1 MKSLSRSM
9 LTTAD
14 TVLTIAQLLLVM
26 CLTLGYTG
34 SMLRIAR
41 GQYASPNSL
50 KAGGERIWVLLRTRL
65 LQMLIMTAA
74 AFALCFLVIN
84 VCLLTPL
91 SNRVIAVMGTVS
103 AEELLSNGLA
113 LIALYSAMLPIILI
127 YLVALVP
134 LLWYF
139 SCTYR
144 MVDYLLI
151 DRPQLGAFGVL
162 RESRRMMQGN
172 MKMMLRVDLSFWWYY
187 LLQALVS
194 VLVGTKVGD
203 LIAKT
208 PLGADPIVGTPI
220 RIFCSTMV
228 SGLISCTLLLVL
240 DRSKFINKAITA
252 LNMYLTENQSF
263 RQIAYD
269 FETYAARIAAVDVE
283 QFRKDTES
291 FQNIADEIYMADDDE
306 ELEGILVAAFEALAI
321 PAPWSGDFDE
331 FMGNPNNKLIFG

>member
-1 MKSLSRSM
+1 MSIPSAKYLKKKASNRLQSGNDPKKVVLVYAGIAALSSLVVTVVQDLLDSRISQTGGIQNIGTRSM

-103 AEELLSNGLA
+103 AEVLLADDLA
-113 LIALYSAMLPIILI
+113 LIGFYSAMLPIILI
-127 YLVALVP
+127 YLVTLVP

-151 DRPQLGAFGVL
+151 DRPQLGAFGAL

-194 VLVGTKVGD
+194 VLVY
-203 LIAKT
+203 
-208 PLGADPIVGTPI
+208 
-220 RIFCSTMV
+220 
-228 SGLISCTLLLVL
+228 
-240 DRSKFINKAITA
+240 
-252 LNMYLTENQSF
+252 LNMVLALFSIGLPPEVLYWGTVVLYL
-263 RQIAYD
+263 AAD
-269 FETYAARIAAVDVE
+269 FALRYFFSNKVAVTYALFYDSLCPKQEQSGAVLGNI
-283 QFRKDTES
+283 
-291 FQNIADEIYMADDDE
+291 FQI
-306 ELEGILVAAFEALAI
+306 
-321 PAPWSGDFDE
+321 
-331 FMGNPNNKLIFG
+331 

>member
-1 MKSLSRSM
+1 MLVYAGIVALSSLVVTVVQDLLDSQISQTGGIQNIGTRSM

-74 AFALCFLVIN
+74 AFALCFLVVN

-113 LIALYSAMLPIILI
+113 LMALYSAMLPIILI

-172 MKMMLRVDLSFWWYY
+172 MKMMFRVDLSFWWYY

-194 VLVGTKVGD
+194 VL
-203 LIAKT
+203 IY
-208 PLGADPIVGTPI
+208 
-220 RIFCSTMV
+220 
-228 SGLISCTLLLVL
+228 
-240 DRSKFINKAITA
+240 
-252 LNMYLTENQSF
+252 LNMVLAPFAIGLPPEVLYWGTVVLYL
-263 RQIAYD
+263 AAD
-269 FETYAARIAAVDVE
+269 FALRYFFSNKVAVTYALFYDSLCPKQEQSGAVLGNI
-283 QFRKDTES
+283 
-291 FQNIADEIYMADDDE
+291 FQM
-306 ELEGILVAAFEALAI
+306 
-321 PAPWSGDFDE
+321 
-331 FMGNPNNKLIFG
+331 

>member
-1 MKSLSRSM
+1 MSIPSAKYLKKKASNRLQSGNDPKKVVLVYAGIAALSSLVVTVVQDLLDSRISQTGGIQNIGTRSM

-103 AEELLSNGLA
+103 AEVLLADDLA
-113 LIALYSAMLPIILI
+113 LIGFYSAMLPIILI
-127 YLVALVP
+127 YLATLVP

-151 DRPQLGAFGVL
+151 DRPQLGAFGAL

-194 VLVGTKVGD
+194 VLVY
-203 LIAKT
+203 
-208 PLGADPIVGTPI
+208 
-220 RIFCSTMV
+220 
-228 SGLISCTLLLVL
+228 
-240 DRSKFINKAITA
+240 
-252 LNMYLTENQSF
+252 LNMVLALFSIGLPPEVLYWGTVVLYL
-263 RQIAYD
+263 AAD
-269 FETYAARIAAVDVE
+269 FALRYFFSNKVAVTYALFYDSLCPKQEQSGAVLGNI
-283 QFRKDTES
+283 
-291 FQNIADEIYMADDDE
+291 FQM
-306 ELEGILVAAFEALAI
+306 
-321 PAPWSGDFDE
+321 
-331 FMGNPNNKLIFG
+331 

>member
-1 MKSLSRSM
+1 MSIPSAKYLKEKASNRLQSGNDPKKVVLVYAGIVALSSLVVTVVQDLLDSQISQTGGIQNIGTRSM

-74 AFALCFLVIN
+74 AFALCFLVVN

-91 SNRVIAVMGTVS
+91 SNRMIAVMGTVS

-113 LIALYSAMLPIILI
+113 LIALYSAMLPIMLI

-194 VLVGTKVGD
+194 VLVY
-203 LIAKT
+203 
-208 PLGADPIVGTPI
+208 
-220 RIFCSTMV
+220 
-228 SGLISCTLLLVL
+228 
-240 DRSKFINKAITA
+240 
-252 LNMYLTENQSF
+252 LNMVLAPFAIGLPPEVLYWGTVVLYL
-263 RQIAYD
+263 AAD
-269 FETYAARIAAVDVE
+269 FALRYFFSNKVAVTYALFYDSLCPKQEQSGAVLGNI
-283 QFRKDTES
+283 
-291 FQNIADEIYMADDDE
+291 FQM
-306 ELEGILVAAFEALAI
+306 
-321 PAPWSGDFDE
+321 
-331 FMGNPNNKLIFG
+331 

>member
-1 MKSLSRSM
+1 MSIPSAKYLKKKASNRLQSGNDPKKVVLVYAGIVALSSLVVTVVQDLLDSQISQTGGIQNIGTRSM

-14 TVLTIAQLLLVM
+14 TVLAIAQLLLVM

-74 AFALCFLVIN
+74 AFALCFLVVN

-91 SNRVIAVMGTVS
+91 SNRMIAVMGTVS

-151 DRPQLGAFGVL
+151 DRPQLGAFGVM

-194 VLVGTKVGD
+194 VL
-203 LIAKT
+203 IY
-208 PLGADPIVGTPI
+208 
-220 RIFCSTMV
+220 
-228 SGLISCTLLLVL
+228 
-240 DRSKFINKAITA
+240 
-252 LNMYLTENQSF
+252 LNMVLALFAIGLPPAVLYWGTVVLYL
-263 RQIAYD
+263 AAD
-269 FETYAARIAAVDVE
+269 FALRYFFSNKVAVTYALFYDSLCPKQEQSGAVLGNI
-283 QFRKDTES
+283 
-291 FQNIADEIYMADDDE
+291 FQM
-306 ELEGILVAAFEALAI
+306 
-321 PAPWSGDFDE
+321 
-331 FMGNPNNKLIFG
+331 

>member
-1 MKSLSRSM
+1 MSIPSAKYLKKKASNRLQSGNDPKKVVLVYAGIVALSSLAVTVVQDLLDSQISQTGGIQNIGTRSM

-74 AFALCFLVIN
+74 AFALCFLVVN

-194 VLVGTKVGD
+194 VLVY
-203 LIAKT
+203 
-208 PLGADPIVGTPI
+208 
-220 RIFCSTMV
+220 
-228 SGLISCTLLLVL
+228 
-240 DRSKFINKAITA
+240 
-252 LNMYLTENQSF
+252 LNMVLAPFAIGLPPAVLYWGTVVLYL
-263 RQIAYD
+263 AAD
-269 FETYAARIAAVDVE
+269 FALRYFFSNKVAVTYALFYDSLCPKQEQSGAVLGNI
-283 QFRKDTES
+283 
-291 FQNIADEIYMADDDE
+291 FQM
-306 ELEGILVAAFEALAI
+306 
-321 PAPWSGDFDE
+321 
-331 FMGNPNNKLIFG
+331 

>member
-1 MKSLSRSM
+1 MSIPSAKYLKKKASNRLQSGNDPKKVVLVYAGIVALSSLVVTVVQDLLDGQISQTGGIQNIGTRSM

-14 TVLTIAQLLLVM
+14 TVLTIVQLLLVM

-74 AFALCFLVIN
+74 AFALCFLVVN

-91 SNRVIAVMGTVS
+91 SNRMIAVMSTVS
-103 AEELLSNGLA
+103 AEVLLADDLA
-113 LIALYSAMLPIILI
+113 LMGLYSAMLPIMLI

-151 DRPQLGAFGVL
+151 DRPQLGAFGAL

-172 MKMMLRVDLSFWWYY
+172 MTMMLRVDLSFWWYY

-194 VLVGTKVGD
+194 VLVY
-203 LIAKT
+203 
-208 PLGADPIVGTPI
+208 
-220 RIFCSTMV
+220 
-228 SGLISCTLLLVL
+228 
-240 DRSKFINKAITA
+240 
-252 LNMYLTENQSF
+252 LNMVLALFAIGLPPEVLYWGTVVLYL
-263 RQIAYD
+263 AAD
-269 FETYAARIAAVDVE
+269 FALRYFFSNKVAVTYALFYDSLCPKQEQSGAVLGNI
-283 QFRKDTES
+283 
-291 FQNIADEIYMADDDE
+291 FQM
-306 ELEGILVAAFEALAI
+306 
-321 PAPWSGDFDE
+321 
-331 FMGNPNNKLIFG
+331 

>member
-1 MKSLSRSM
+1 MSIPSAKYLKKKASNRLQSGNDPKKVVLVYAGIVALSSLVVTVVQDLLDSQISQTGGIQNIGTRSM

-103 AEELLSNGLA
+103 AEVLLSDDLA
-113 LIALYSAMLPIILI
+113 LISLYSAMLPIMLI
-127 YLVALVP
+127 YLVVLVP

-194 VLVGTKVGD
+194 VL
-203 LIAKT
+203 IY
-208 PLGADPIVGTPI
+208 
-220 RIFCSTMV
+220 
-228 SGLISCTLLLVL
+228 
-240 DRSKFINKAITA
+240 
-252 LNMYLTENQSF
+252 LNMVLALFAIGLPPEVLYWGTVVLYL
-263 RQIAYD
+263 AAD
-269 FETYAARIAAVDVE
+269 FALRYFFNNKVAVTYALFYDSLCPKQEQSGAVLGNI
-283 QFRKDTES
+283 
-291 FQNIADEIYMADDDE
+291 FQM
-306 ELEGILVAAFEALAI
+306 
-321 PAPWSGDFDE
+321 
-331 FMGNPNNKLIFG
+331 

>member
-1 MKSLSRSM
+1 MSIPSAKYLKKKASNRLQSGNDPKKVVLIYAGIVALSSLVVTVVQDLLDSQISQTGGIQNIGTRSM

-74 AFALCFLVIN
+74 AFALCFLVVN

-113 LIALYSAMLPIILI
+113 LIALYSAMLPIMLI

-194 VLVGTKVGD
+194 VL
-203 LIAKT
+203 IY
-208 PLGADPIVGTPI
+208 
-220 RIFCSTMV
+220 
-228 SGLISCTLLLVL
+228 
-240 DRSKFINKAITA
+240 
-252 LNMYLTENQSF
+252 LNMVLAPFAIGLPPEVLYWGTVVLYL
-263 RQIAYD
+263 AAD
-269 FETYAARIAAVDVE
+269 FALRYFFSNKVAVTYALFYDSLCPKQEQSGAVLGNI
-283 QFRKDTES
+283 
-291 FQNIADEIYMADDDE
+291 FQM
-306 ELEGILVAAFEALAI
+306 
-321 PAPWSGDFDE
+321 
-331 FMGNPNNKLIFG
+331 

>member
-1 MKSLSRSM
+1 MSIPSAKYLKKKASNRLQSGNDPKKVVLVYAGIVALSSLVVTVVQDLLDSQISQTGGIQNIGTRSM

-172 MKMMLRVDLSFWWYY
+172 MKMMFRVDLSFWWYY

-194 VLVGTKVGD
+194 MLVY
-203 LIAKT
+203 
-208 PLGADPIVGTPI
+208 
-220 RIFCSTMV
+220 
-228 SGLISCTLLLVL
+228 
-240 DRSKFINKAITA
+240 
-252 LNMYLTENQSF
+252 LNMVLAPFAIGLPPEVLYWGTVVLYL
-263 RQIAYD
+263 AAD
-269 FETYAARIAAVDVE
+269 FALRYFFSNKVAVTYALFYDSLCPKQEQSGAVLGNI
-283 QFRKDTES
+283 
-291 FQNIADEIYMADDDE
+291 FQM
-306 ELEGILVAAFEALAI
+306 
-321 PAPWSGDFDE
+321 
-331 FMGNPNNKLIFG
+331 

>member
-1 MKSLSRSM
+1 MSIPSAKYLKKKASNRLQSGNDPKKVVLVYAGIVALSSLVVTVVQDLLDSQISQTGGIQNIGTRSM

-74 AFALCFLVIN
+74 AFALCFLVVN

-172 MKMMLRVDLSFWWYY
+172 MKMMFRVDLSFWWYY
-187 LLQALVS
+187 LLQVLVS
-194 VLVGTKVGD
+194 VL
-203 LIAKT
+203 IY
-208 PLGADPIVGTPI
+208 
-220 RIFCSTMV
+220 
-228 SGLISCTLLLVL
+228 
-240 DRSKFINKAITA
+240 
-252 LNMYLTENQSF
+252 LNMVLALFAIGLPPEVLYWGTVVLYL
-263 RQIAYD
+263 AAD
-269 FETYAARIAAVDVE
+269 FALRYFFSNKVAVTYALFYDSLCPKQEQSGAVLGNI
-283 QFRKDTES
+283 
-291 FQNIADEIYMADDDE
+291 FQM
-306 ELEGILVAAFEALAI
+306 
-321 PAPWSGDFDE
+321 
-331 FMGNPNNKLIFG
+331 

>member
-1 MKSLSRSM
+1 MSIPSAKYLKKKASNRLQSGNDPKKVVLVYAGIVALSSLVVTVVQDLLDSQISQTGGIQNIGTRSM

-50 KAGGERIWVLLRTRL
+50 KSGGERIWVLLRTRL

-74 AFALCFLVIN
+74 AFALCFLVVN

-91 SNRVIAVMGTVS
+91 SNRVIAVMSTVS

-172 MKMMLRVDLSFWWYY
+172 MKMMFRVDLSFWWYY

-194 VLVGTKVGD
+194 VL
-203 LIAKT
+203 IY
-208 PLGADPIVGTPI
+208 
-220 RIFCSTMV
+220 
-228 SGLISCTLLLVL
+228 
-240 DRSKFINKAITA
+240 
-252 LNMYLTENQSF
+252 LNMVLALFAIGLPPEVLYWGTVVLYL
-263 RQIAYD
+263 AAD
-269 FETYAARIAAVDVE
+269 FALRYFFSNKVAVTYALFYDSLCPKQEQSGAVLGNI
-283 QFRKDTES
+283 
-291 FQNIADEIYMADDDE
+291 FQM
-306 ELEGILVAAFEALAI
+306 
-321 PAPWSGDFDE
+321 
-331 FMGNPNNKLIFG
+331 

>member
-1 MKSLSRSM
+1 MSIPSAKYLKNKASNRLQSGNDPKKVVLVYAGIVALSSLVVTVVQDLLDSQISQTGGIQNIGTRSM

-74 AFALCFLVIN
+74 AFALCFLVVN

-151 DRPQLGAFGVL
+151 DRPQLGAFGAL

-194 VLVGTKVGD
+194 VLVY
-203 LIAKT
+203 
-208 PLGADPIVGTPI
+208 
-220 RIFCSTMV
+220 
-228 SGLISCTLLLVL
+228 
-240 DRSKFINKAITA
+240 
-252 LNMYLTENQSF
+252 LNMVLAPFAIGLPPEVLYWGTVVLYL
-263 RQIAYD
+263 AAD
-269 FETYAARIAAVDVE
+269 FALRYFFSNKVAVTYALFYDGLCPKQEQSGAVLGNI
-283 QFRKDTES
+283 
-291 FQNIADEIYMADDDE
+291 FQM
-306 ELEGILVAAFEALAI
+306 
-321 PAPWSGDFDE
+321 
-331 FMGNPNNKLIFG
+331 

>member
-1 MKSLSRSM
+1 MSIPSAKYLKKKASNRLQSGNDPKKVVLVYAGIVALSSLVVTVVQDLLDSQISQTGGIQNIGTRSM

-74 AFALCFLVIN
+74 AFALCFLVVN

-103 AEELLSNGLA
+103 AEALLADDLA
-113 LIALYSAMLPIILI
+113 LMGLYSAMLPIMLI

-194 VLVGTKVGD
+194 VL
-203 LIAKT
+203 IY
-208 PLGADPIVGTPI
+208 
-220 RIFCSTMV
+220 
-228 SGLISCTLLLVL
+228 
-240 DRSKFINKAITA
+240 
-252 LNMYLTENQSF
+252 LNMVLALFAIGLPPAVLYWGTVVLYL
-263 RQIAYD
+263 AAD
-269 FETYAARIAAVDVE
+269 FALRYFFSNKVAVTYALFYDSLCPKQEQSGAVLGNI
-283 QFRKDTES
+283 
-291 FQNIADEIYMADDDE
+291 FQM
-306 ELEGILVAAFEALAI
+306 
-321 PAPWSGDFDE
+321 
-331 FMGNPNNKLIFG
+331 

>member
-1 MKSLSRSM
+1 MSIPSAKYLKKKASNRLQSGNDPKKVVLVYAGIVALSSLVVTVVQDLLDSRISQTGGIQNIGTRSM

-103 AEELLSNGLA
+103 AEVLLADDLA
-113 LIALYSAMLPIILI
+113 LIGFYSAMLPIILI

-151 DRPQLGAFGVL
+151 DRPQLGAFGAL

-194 VLVGTKVGD
+194 VLVY
-203 LIAKT
+203 
-208 PLGADPIVGTPI
+208 
-220 RIFCSTMV
+220 
-228 SGLISCTLLLVL
+228 
-240 DRSKFINKAITA
+240 
-252 LNMYLTENQSF
+252 LNMVLALFSIGLPPEVLYWGTVVLYL
-263 RQIAYD
+263 AAD
-269 FETYAARIAAVDVE
+269 FALRYFFSNKVAVTYALFYDSLCPKQEQNGAVLGNI
-283 QFRKDTES
+283 
-291 FQNIADEIYMADDDE
+291 FQM
-306 ELEGILVAAFEALAI
+306 
-321 PAPWSGDFDE
+321 
-331 FMGNPNNKLIFG
+331 

>member
-1 MKSLSRSM
+1 MSIPSAKYLKKKAANRLQSGKDPKKVVLVYAGIVAASSLVVTVVRNLLDSQISQTGGIQNIGTRSM

-14 TVLTIAQLLLVM
+14 TVLTIAQLLLMM

-50 KAGGERIWVLLRTRL
+50 KAGAERIWLLLRTRL
-65 LQMLIMTAA
+65 LQGLILAA
-74 AFALCFLVIN
+74 ASFSLCFLVVN

-91 SNRVIAVMGTVS
+91 SSRLIAVMGTFS
-103 AEELLSNGLA
+103 AEALMADDIALLS
-113 LIALYSAMLPIILI
+113 LYSAMLPIMLI

-151 DRPQLGAFGVL
+151 DRPQLGAFGAM

-187 LLQALVS
+187 VLQAVVT
-194 VLVGTKVGD
+194 VLVYLDAVLALFGLGLPAEVLYWGTIMLYLAADFAVRYFFSNKV
-203 LIAKT
+203 A
-208 PLGADPIVGTPI
+208 V
-220 RIFCSTMV
+220 
-228 SGLISCTLLLVL
+228 
-240 DRSKFINKAITA
+240 
-252 LNMYLTENQSF
+252 
-263 RQIAYD
+263 
-269 FETYAARIAAVDVE
+269 TYALFYDSLCPKQEQSGAVLGNI
-283 QFRKDTES
+283 
-291 FQNIADEIYMADDDE
+291 FQM
-306 ELEGILVAAFEALAI
+306 
-321 PAPWSGDFDE
+321 
-331 FMGNPNNKLIFG
+331 

>member
-1 MKSLSRSM
+1 MSIPSAKYLKKKASNRLQSGNDPKKVVLVYAGIVALSSLVVTVVQDLLDSQISQTGGIQNIGTRSM

-74 AFALCFLVIN
+74 AFALCFLVVN

-91 SNRVIAVMGTVS
+91 STRAIAVMGTVS

-113 LIALYSAMLPIILI
+113 LIALYSAMLPIMLI

-194 VLVGTKVGD
+194 VLVY
-203 LIAKT
+203 
-208 PLGADPIVGTPI
+208 
-220 RIFCSTMV
+220 
-228 SGLISCTLLLVL
+228 
-240 DRSKFINKAITA
+240 
-252 LNMYLTENQSF
+252 LNMVLAPFAIGLPPEVLYWGTVVLYL
-263 RQIAYD
+263 AAD
-269 FETYAARIAAVDVE
+269 FALRYFFSNKVAVTYALFYDSLCPKQEQSGAVLGNI
-283 QFRKDTES
+283 
-291 FQNIADEIYMADDDE
+291 FQM
-306 ELEGILVAAFEALAI
+306 
-321 PAPWSGDFDE
+321 
-331 FMGNPNNKLIFG
+331 

>member
-1 MKSLSRSM
+1 MSIPSAKYLKKKASNRLQSGNDPKKVVLVYAGIVALSSLVVTVVQDLLDSQISQTGGIQNIGTRSM

-74 AFALCFLVIN
+74 AFALCFLVVN

-91 SNRVIAVMGTVS
+91 SNRMIAVMGTVS
-103 AEELLSNGLA
+103 AEALLADDLA
-113 LIALYSAMLPIILI
+113 LMGLYSAMLPIMLI

-194 VLVGTKVGD
+194 VLVY
-203 LIAKT
+203 
-208 PLGADPIVGTPI
+208 
-220 RIFCSTMV
+220 
-228 SGLISCTLLLVL
+228 
-240 DRSKFINKAITA
+240 
-252 LNMYLTENQSF
+252 LNMVLALFAIGVPPEVLYWGTVVLYL
-263 RQIAYD
+263 AAD
-269 FETYAARIAAVDVE
+269 FALRYFFSNKVAVTYALFYDSLCPKQEQSGAVLGNI
-283 QFRKDTES
+283 
-291 FQNIADEIYMADDDE
+291 FQM
-306 ELEGILVAAFEALAI
+306 
-321 PAPWSGDFDE
+321 
-331 FMGNPNNKLIFG
+331 

>member
-1 MKSLSRSM
+1 MSIPSAKYLKKKASNRLQSGNDPKKVVLVYAGIVALSSLVVTVVQDLLDSQISQTGGIQNIGTRSM

-74 AFALCFLVIN
+74 AFALCFLVIK

-113 LIALYSAMLPIILI
+113 LIALYSAMLPIMLI

-194 VLVGTKVGD
+194 VL
-203 LIAKT
+203 IY
-208 PLGADPIVGTPI
+208 
-220 RIFCSTMV
+220 
-228 SGLISCTLLLVL
+228 
-240 DRSKFINKAITA
+240 
-252 LNMYLTENQSF
+252 LNMVLAPFAIGLPPEVLYWGTVVLYL
-263 RQIAYD
+263 AAD
-269 FETYAARIAAVDVE
+269 FALRYFFSNKVAVTYALFYDSLCPKQEQSGAVLGNI
-283 QFRKDTES
+283 
-291 FQNIADEIYMADDDE
+291 FQM
-306 ELEGILVAAFEALAI
+306 
-321 PAPWSGDFDE
+321 
-331 FMGNPNNKLIFG
+331 

>member
-1 MKSLSRSM
+1 MSIPSAKYLKKKASNRLQSGNDPKKVVLVYAGIVALSSLVVTVVQDLLDSQISQTGGIQNIGTRSM

-74 AFALCFLVIN
+74 AFALCFLVVN

-91 SNRVIAVMGTVS
+91 SNRMIAVMGTVS
-103 AEELLSNGLA
+103 AEALLADDLA
-113 LIALYSAMLPIILI
+113 LMGLYSAMLPIILI

-194 VLVGTKVGD
+194 VL
-203 LIAKT
+203 IY
-208 PLGADPIVGTPI
+208 
-220 RIFCSTMV
+220 
-228 SGLISCTLLLVL
+228 
-240 DRSKFINKAITA
+240 
-252 LNMYLTENQSF
+252 LNMVLALFAIGLPPEVLYWGTVVLYL
-263 RQIAYD
+263 AAD
-269 FETYAARIAAVDVE
+269 FALRYFFSNKVAVTYALFYDSLCPKQEQSGAVLGNI
-283 QFRKDTES
+283 
-291 FQNIADEIYMADDDE
+291 FQM
-306 ELEGILVAAFEALAI
+306 
-321 PAPWSGDFDE
+321 
-331 FMGNPNNKLIFG
+331 

>member
-1 MKSLSRSM
+1 MSIPSAKYLKKKASNRLQSGNDPKKVVLVYAGIAALSSLVVTVVQDLLDSQISQTGGIQNIGTRSM

-74 AFALCFLVIN
+74 AFALCFLVVN

-91 SNRVIAVMGTVS
+91 SNRVIAVMSTVS

-113 LIALYSAMLPIILI
+113 LMGLYSAMLPIILI

-194 VLVGTKVGD
+194 VL
-203 LIAKT
+203 IY
-208 PLGADPIVGTPI
+208 
-220 RIFCSTMV
+220 
-228 SGLISCTLLLVL
+228 
-240 DRSKFINKAITA
+240 
-252 LNMYLTENQSF
+252 LNMVLALFAIGLPPEVLYWGTVVLYLV
-263 RQIAYD
+263 AD
-269 FETYAARIAAVDVE
+269 FALRYFFSNKVAVTYALFYDSLCPKQEQSGAVLGNI
-283 QFRKDTES
+283 
-291 FQNIADEIYMADDDE
+291 FQM
-306 ELEGILVAAFEALAI
+306 
-321 PAPWSGDFDE
+321 
-331 FMGNPNNKLIFG
+331 

>member
-1 MKSLSRSM
+1 MSIPSAKYLKKKASNRLQSGNDPKKVVLVYAGIVALSSLVVTVVQDLLDSQISQTGGIQNIGTRSM

-74 AFALCFLVIN
+74 AFALCFLVVN

-113 LIALYSAMLPIILI
+113 LIALYGAMLPIILI

-172 MKMMLRVDLSFWWYY
+172 MKMMFRVDLSFWWYY

-194 VLVGTKVGD
+194 VL
-203 LIAKT
+203 IY
-208 PLGADPIVGTPI
+208 
-220 RIFCSTMV
+220 
-228 SGLISCTLLLVL
+228 
-240 DRSKFINKAITA
+240 
-252 LNMYLTENQSF
+252 LNMVLAPFAIGLPPEVLYWGTVVLYL
-263 RQIAYD
+263 AAD
-269 FETYAARIAAVDVE
+269 FALRYFFSNKVAVTYALFYDSLCPKQEQSGAVLGNI
-283 QFRKDTES
+283 
-291 FQNIADEIYMADDDE
+291 FQM
-306 ELEGILVAAFEALAI
+306 
-321 PAPWSGDFDE
+321 
-331 FMGNPNNKLIFG
+331 

>member
-1 MKSLSRSM
+1 MSIPSAKYLKKKASNRLQSGNDPKKVVLVYAGIVALSSLVVTVVQDLLDSQISQTGGIQNIGTRSM

-113 LIALYSAMLPIILI
+113 LMGLYSAMLPIILI

-194 VLVGTKVGD
+194 M
-203 LIAKT
+203 LIY
-208 PLGADPIVGTPI
+208 
-220 RIFCSTMV
+220 
-228 SGLISCTLLLVL
+228 
-240 DRSKFINKAITA
+240 
-252 LNMYLTENQSF
+252 LNMVLAPFAIGLPPAVLYWGTVVLYL
-263 RQIAYD
+263 AAD
-269 FETYAARIAAVDVE
+269 FALRYFFSNKVAVTYALFYDSLCPKQEQSGAVLGNI
-283 QFRKDTES
+283 
-291 FQNIADEIYMADDDE
+291 FQM
-306 ELEGILVAAFEALAI
+306 
-321 PAPWSGDFDE
+321 
-331 FMGNPNNKLIFG
+331 

>member
-1 MKSLSRSM
+1 MSIPSAKYLKKKASNRLQSGNDPKKVVLVYAGIVALSSLVVTVVQDLLDSQISQTGGIQNIGTRSM

-50 KAGGERIWVLLRTRL
+50 KAGVERIWVLLRTRL

-74 AFALCFLVIN
+74 AFALCFLVVN

-91 SNRVIAVMGTVS
+91 SNRMIAVMGTVS
-103 AEELLSNGLA
+103 AEVLLADDLA

-151 DRPQLGAFGVL
+151 DRPQLGAFGVM

-194 VLVGTKVGD
+194 VLVY
-203 LIAKT
+203 
-208 PLGADPIVGTPI
+208 
-220 RIFCSTMV
+220 
-228 SGLISCTLLLVL
+228 
-240 DRSKFINKAITA
+240 
-252 LNMYLTENQSF
+252 LNMVLAPFAIGLPPEVLYWGTVVLYL
-263 RQIAYD
+263 AAD
-269 FETYAARIAAVDVE
+269 FALRYFFNNKVAVTYALFYDSLCPKQEQSGAVLGNI
-283 QFRKDTES
+283 
-291 FQNIADEIYMADDDE
+291 FQM
-306 ELEGILVAAFEALAI
+306 
-321 PAPWSGDFDE
+321 
-331 FMGNPNNKLIFG
+331 

>member
-1 MKSLSRSM
+1 MSIPSAKYLKKKASNRLQSGNDPKKVVLVYAGIVALSSLVVTVVQDLLDSQISQTGGIQNIGTRSM

-74 AFALCFLVIN
+74 AFALCFLVVN

-113 LIALYSAMLPIILI
+113 LMALYSDMLPIILI

-194 VLVGTKVGD
+194 VL
-203 LIAKT
+203 IY
-208 PLGADPIVGTPI
+208 
-220 RIFCSTMV
+220 
-228 SGLISCTLLLVL
+228 
-240 DRSKFINKAITA
+240 
-252 LNMYLTENQSF
+252 LNMVLAPFAIGLPPEVLYWGTVVLYL
-263 RQIAYD
+263 AAD
-269 FETYAARIAAVDVE
+269 FALRYFFSNKVAVTYALFYDSLCPKQEQSGAVLGNI
-283 QFRKDTES
+283 
-291 FQNIADEIYMADDDE
+291 FQM
-306 ELEGILVAAFEALAI
+306 
-321 PAPWSGDFDE
+321 
-331 FMGNPNNKLIFG
+331 

>member
-1 MKSLSRSM
+1 MSIPSAKYLKKKASNRLQSGNDPKKVVLVYAGIVALSSLVVTVVQDLLDSQISQTGGIQNIGTRSM

-74 AFALCFLVIN
+74 AFALCFLVVN

-113 LIALYSAMLPIILI
+113 LMGLYSAMLPIMLI

-172 MKMMLRVDLSFWWYY
+172 MKMMLRVDLSFWWDY

-194 VLVGTKVGD
+194 VL
-203 LIAKT
+203 IY
-208 PLGADPIVGTPI
+208 
-220 RIFCSTMV
+220 
-228 SGLISCTLLLVL
+228 
-240 DRSKFINKAITA
+240 
-252 LNMYLTENQSF
+252 LNMVLALFAIGLPPEVLYWGTVVLYL
-263 RQIAYD
+263 AAD
-269 FETYAARIAAVDVE
+269 FALRYFFSNKVAVTYALFYDSLCPKQEQSGAVLGNI
-283 QFRKDTES
+283 
-291 FQNIADEIYMADDDE
+291 FQM
-306 ELEGILVAAFEALAI
+306 
-321 PAPWSGDFDE
+321 
-331 FMGNPNNKLIFG
+331 

>member
-1 MKSLSRSM
+1 MSIPSAKYLKKKASNRLQSGNDPKKVVLVYAGIVALSSLVVTVVQDLLDSQISQTGGIQNIGTRSM

-50 KAGGERIWVLLRTRL
+50 KVGGERIWVLLRTRL

-103 AEELLSNGLA
+103 AEVLLSDDLA
-113 LIALYSAMLPIILI
+113 LIGLYSAMLPIMLI

-194 VLVGTKVGD
+194 VL
-203 LIAKT
+203 IY
-208 PLGADPIVGTPI
+208 
-220 RIFCSTMV
+220 
-228 SGLISCTLLLVL
+228 
-240 DRSKFINKAITA
+240 
-252 LNMYLTENQSF
+252 LNMVLALFAIGLPPEVLYWGTVVLYL
-263 RQIAYD
+263 AAD
-269 FETYAARIAAVDVE
+269 FALRYFFSNKVAVTYALFYDSLCPKQEQSGAVLGNI
-283 QFRKDTES
+283 
-291 FQNIADEIYMADDDE
+291 FQM
-306 ELEGILVAAFEALAI
+306 
-321 PAPWSGDFDE
+321 
-331 FMGNPNNKLIFG
+331 

>member
-1 MKSLSRSM
+1 MSIPSAKYLKKKASNRLQSGNDPKKVVLVYAGIVALSSLVVTVVQDLLDSQISQTGGIQNIGTRSM

-113 LIALYSAMLPIILI
+113 LIALYSAMLPIMLI

-194 VLVGTKVGD
+194 VLVY
-203 LIAKT
+203 
-208 PLGADPIVGTPI
+208 
-220 RIFCSTMV
+220 
-228 SGLISCTLLLVL
+228 
-240 DRSKFINKAITA
+240 
-252 LNMYLTENQSF
+252 LNMVLAPFAIGLSPEVLYWGTVVLYL
-263 RQIAYD
+263 AAD
-269 FETYAARIAAVDVE
+269 FALRYFFSNKVAVTYALFYDSLCPKQEQSGAVLGNI
-283 QFRKDTES
+283 
-291 FQNIADEIYMADDDE
+291 FQM
-306 ELEGILVAAFEALAI
+306 
-321 PAPWSGDFDE
+321 
-331 FMGNPNNKLIFG
+331 

>member
-1 MKSLSRSM
+1 MSIPSAKYLKKKASNRLQSGNDPKKVVLVYAGIVALSSLVVTVVQDLLDSRISQTGGIQNIGTRSM

-74 AFALCFLVIN
+74 AFALCFLVVN

-91 SNRVIAVMGTVS
+91 SNRVIAVTGTVS

-172 MKMMLRVDLSFWWYY
+172 MKMMLRVDLSFLWYY

-194 VLVGTKVGD
+194 VLVY
-203 LIAKT
+203 
-208 PLGADPIVGTPI
+208 
-220 RIFCSTMV
+220 
-228 SGLISCTLLLVL
+228 
-240 DRSKFINKAITA
+240 
-252 LNMYLTENQSF
+252 LNMVLAPFAIGLPPAVLYWGTVVLYL
-263 RQIAYD
+263 AAD
-269 FETYAARIAAVDVE
+269 FALRYFFSNKVAVTYALFYDSLCPKQEQSGAVLGNI
-283 QFRKDTES
+283 
-291 FQNIADEIYMADDDE
+291 FQM
-306 ELEGILVAAFEALAI
+306 
-321 PAPWSGDFDE
+321 
-331 FMGNPNNKLIFG
+331 

>member
-1 MKSLSRSM
+1 MSIPSAKYLKKKASNRLQSGNDPKKVVLVYAGIVALSSLVVTVVQDLLDSQISQTGGIQNIGTRSM

-194 VLVGTKVGD
+194 VLVY
-203 LIAKT
+203 
-208 PLGADPIVGTPI
+208 
-220 RIFCSTMV
+220 
-228 SGLISCTLLLVL
+228 
-240 DRSKFINKAITA
+240 
-252 LNMYLTENQSF
+252 LNMVLAPFAIGLPPEVLYWGTVVLYL
-263 RQIAYD
+263 AAD
-269 FETYAARIAAVDVE
+269 FALRYFFSNKVAVTYALFYDSLCPKQEQSGAVLGNI
-283 QFRKDTES
+283 
-291 FQNIADEIYMADDDE
+291 FQM
-306 ELEGILVAAFEALAI
+306 
-321 PAPWSGDFDE
+321 
-331 FMGNPNNKLIFG
+331 

>member
-1 MKSLSRSM
+1 MSIPSAKYLKKKASNRLQSSNDPKKVVLVYAGIVALSSLVVTVVQDLLDSQISQTGGIQNIGTRSM

-74 AFALCFLVIN
+74 AFALCFLVVN

-194 VLVGTKVGD
+194 VL
-203 LIAKT
+203 IY
-208 PLGADPIVGTPI
+208 
-220 RIFCSTMV
+220 
-228 SGLISCTLLLVL
+228 
-240 DRSKFINKAITA
+240 
-252 LNMYLTENQSF
+252 LNMVLALFAIGVPPEVLYWGTVVLYL
-263 RQIAYD
+263 AAD
-269 FETYAARIAAVDVE
+269 FALRYFFSNKVAVTYALFYDSLCPKQEQSGAVLGNI
-283 QFRKDTES
+283 
-291 FQNIADEIYMADDDE
+291 FQM
-306 ELEGILVAAFEALAI
+306 
-321 PAPWSGDFDE
+321 
-331 FMGNPNNKLIFG
+331 

>member
-1 MKSLSRSM
+1 MSIPSAKYLKKKASNRLQSGNDPKKVVLIYAGIVALSSLVVTAVQDLLDSQISQTGGIQNIGTRSM

-113 LIALYSAMLPIILI
+113 LIALYSAMLPIMLI

-194 VLVGTKVGD
+194 VL
-203 LIAKT
+203 IY
-208 PLGADPIVGTPI
+208 
-220 RIFCSTMV
+220 
-228 SGLISCTLLLVL
+228 
-240 DRSKFINKAITA
+240 
-252 LNMYLTENQSF
+252 LNMVLALFAIGLPPEVLYWGTVVLYL
-263 RQIAYD
+263 AAD
-269 FETYAARIAAVDVE
+269 FALRYFFSNKVAVTYALFYDSLCPKQEQSGAVLGNI
-283 QFRKDTES
+283 
-291 FQNIADEIYMADDDE
+291 FQM
-306 ELEGILVAAFEALAI
+306 
-321 PAPWSGDFDE
+321 
-331 FMGNPNNKLIFG
+331 

>member
-1 MKSLSRSM
+1 MSIPSAKYLKKKASNRLQSGNDPKKVVLVYAGIVALSSLVVTVVQDLLNSQISQTGGIQNIGTRSM

-14 TVLTIAQLLLVM
+14 TVLTIVQLLLVM

-74 AFALCFLVIN
+74 AFALCFLVVN

-113 LIALYSAMLPIILI
+113 LIALYSAMLPIMLI

-194 VLVGTKVGD
+194 VL
-203 LIAKT
+203 IY
-208 PLGADPIVGTPI
+208 
-220 RIFCSTMV
+220 
-228 SGLISCTLLLVL
+228 
-240 DRSKFINKAITA
+240 
-252 LNMYLTENQSF
+252 LNMVLAPFAIGLPPEVLYWGTVVLYL
-263 RQIAYD
+263 AAD
-269 FETYAARIAAVDVE
+269 FALRYFFSNKVAVTYALFYDSLCPKQEQSGAVLGNI
-283 QFRKDTES
+283 
-291 FQNIADEIYMADDDE
+291 FQM
-306 ELEGILVAAFEALAI
+306 
-321 PAPWSGDFDE
+321 
-331 FMGNPNNKLIFG
+331 

>member
-1 MKSLSRSM
+1 MSIPSAKYLKKKASNRLQSGNDPKKVVLVYAGIVALSSLVVTVVQDLLDSRISQTGGIQNIGTRSM

-103 AEELLSNGLA
+103 AEVLLADDLA
-113 LIALYSAMLPIILI
+113 LIGFYSAMLPIILI
-127 YLVALVP
+127 YLVTLVP

-151 DRPQLGAFGVL
+151 DRPQLGAFGAL

-194 VLVGTKVGD
+194 VL
-203 LIAKT
+203 IY
-208 PLGADPIVGTPI
+208 
-220 RIFCSTMV
+220 
-228 SGLISCTLLLVL
+228 
-240 DRSKFINKAITA
+240 
-252 LNMYLTENQSF
+252 LNMVLALFAIGLPPEVLYWGTVVLYL
-263 RQIAYD
+263 AAD
-269 FETYAARIAAVDVE
+269 FALRYFFSNKVAVTYALFYDSLCPKQEQSGAVLGNI
-283 QFRKDTES
+283 
-291 FQNIADEIYMADDDE
+291 FQM
-306 ELEGILVAAFEALAI
+306 
-321 PAPWSGDFDE
+321 
-331 FMGNPNNKLIFG
+331 

>member
-1 MKSLSRSM
+1 MSIPSAKYLKKKASNRLQSGNDPKKVVLVYAGIVALSSLVVTVVQDLLDSQISQTGGIQNIGTRSM

-14 TVLTIAQLLLVM
+14 TVLTIVQLLLVM

-74 AFALCFLVIN
+74 AFALCFLVVN

-194 VLVGTKVGD
+194 VLVY
-203 LIAKT
+203 
-208 PLGADPIVGTPI
+208 
-220 RIFCSTMV
+220 
-228 SGLISCTLLLVL
+228 
-240 DRSKFINKAITA
+240 
-252 LNMYLTENQSF
+252 LNMVLAPFAIGLPPEVLYWGTVVLYL
-263 RQIAYD
+263 AAD
-269 FETYAARIAAVDVE
+269 FALRYFFSNKVAVTYALFYDSLCPKQEQSGAVLGNI
-283 QFRKDTES
+283 
-291 FQNIADEIYMADDDE
+291 FQM
-306 ELEGILVAAFEALAI
+306 
-321 PAPWSGDFDE
+321 
-331 FMGNPNNKLIFG
+331 

>member
-1 MKSLSRSM
+1 MSIPSAKYLKKKASNRLQSGNDPKKVVLVYAGIVALSSLVVTVVQDLLDSQISQTGGIQNIGTRSM

-14 TVLTIAQLLLVM
+14 TVLTIVQLLLVM

-74 AFALCFLVIN
+74 AFALCFLVVN

-91 SNRVIAVMGTVS
+91 SNRMIAVMGTVS
-103 AEELLSNGLA
+103 AEALLADDLA
-113 LIALYSAMLPIILI
+113 LMGLYSAMLPLMLI

-194 VLVGTKVGD
+194 VL
-203 LIAKT
+203 IY
-208 PLGADPIVGTPI
+208 
-220 RIFCSTMV
+220 
-228 SGLISCTLLLVL
+228 
-240 DRSKFINKAITA
+240 
-252 LNMYLTENQSF
+252 LNMVLALFAIGLPPEVLYWGTVALYL
-263 RQIAYD
+263 AAD
-269 FETYAARIAAVDVE
+269 FALRYFFSNKVAVTYALFYDSLCPKQEQSGAVLGNI
-283 QFRKDTES
+283 
-291 FQNIADEIYMADDDE
+291 FQM
-306 ELEGILVAAFEALAI
+306 
-321 PAPWSGDFDE
+321 
-331 FMGNPNNKLIFG
+331 